1 MLSLSSSSLCQLVFS
16 YRGFIVLSEYFPTT
30 DHSDEQCKK
39 KKKEKKKYDYCC
51 FHEACICV
59 YPTLKSVRDTKSS
72 FRVQSA
78 RKAFDRTNGYIK
90 LAID

>member
-72 FRVQSA
+72 FRVSKCQESI
-78 RKAFDRTNGYIK
+78 RSDEWIYKTGD
-90 LAID
+90 

>member
-39 KKKEKKKYDYCC
+39 KKKKRNTITMLFSRSVYMCISYLEKC
-51 FHEACICV
+51 
-59 YPTLKSVRDTKSS
+59 T
-72 FRVQSA
+72 
-78 RKAFDRTNGYIK
+78 GYEIEFSRSK
-90 LAID
+90 CQESIRSDEWIYKTGD